1 MKRKIYVTRKTKE
14 QLKNW
19 LYGIFTNEQI
29 EDIIKT
35 ASEEP
40 DRYWTDNNIVVIYE
54 EDDNFILVH
63 NGLF

>member
-1 MKRKIYVTRKTKE
+1 MKRKIYVTRKTRE
-14 QLKNW
+14 ELKNW

-29 EDIIKT
+29 DDIIKK

-40 DRYWTDNNIVVIYE
+40 DHYWTDNNIVVIY